1 LGNDT
6 ILSIFRDGAELLGI
20 DADTF
25 NPHSLRAFFVTN
37 LVNDDRVSLCE
48 SMAEARHTSV
58 SAHLMLA
65 RSKETEG
72 NRIEALL
79 DSRRDQDADP
89 STQEMIETLN
99 KKRMKLRRT
108 QYKDDSSLTANLD
121 ELDVAEKE

>member
-1 LGNDT
+1 MGNDT

-48 SMAEARHTSV
+48 SMAEARHTSA
-58 SAHLMLA
+58 SAHLILA